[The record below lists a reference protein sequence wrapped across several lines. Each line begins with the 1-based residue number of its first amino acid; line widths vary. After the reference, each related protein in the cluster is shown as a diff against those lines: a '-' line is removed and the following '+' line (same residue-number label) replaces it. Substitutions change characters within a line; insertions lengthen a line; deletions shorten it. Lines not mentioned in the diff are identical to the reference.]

1 MADTRF
7 YIAGRYT
14 RRNEFLTIAN
24 EIETINRSW
33 ISNARWLTGDHQ
45 DIGPNDDPDRM
56 RHVAQEDLDDIR
68 QADVVFAYTEHPDT
82 PGAARGGRHVE
93 LGYAIAHH
101 KITVT
106 IGPLENVFCS
116 IPHNAA
122 TTLEALAIAQHQ
134 ITERRGRRIT
144 TRFTVN
150 PDAFNKAI
158 SDLFWRS
165 RL

>member
-7 YIAGRYT
+7 YIAGRYA
-14 RRNEFLTIAN
+14 RRHELERIAN
-24 EIETINRSW
+24 HIEQATGWRST
-33 ISNARWLTGDHQ
+33 ARWLTGDHQ

-116 IPHNAA
+116 TPHNAA
-122 TTLEALAIAQHQ
+122 TTIETPAIASDEVAAPH
-134 ITERRGRRIT
+134 RRRALNAAKSIHT
-144 TRFTVN
+144 AN
-150 PDAFNKAI
+150 
-158 SDLFWRS
+158 